1 MKLLKN
7 LLRKS
12 DPKPKARILYAI
24 TKGTH
29 LGACVLFIRPKEFP
43 QDGHFAAIAI
53 GGKEMD
59 GGMEVMSIPEK
70 DVTDGLKNGILDK
83 IRIVP
88 TELYQL
94 CCSEHAERLKR
105 KEGLDESTN

>member
-1 MKLLKN
+1 
-7 LLRKS
+7 
-12 DPKPKARILYAI
+12 
-24 TKGTH
+24 
-29 LGACVLFIRPKEFP
+29 
-43 QDGHFAAIAI
+43 
-53 GGKEMD
+53 
-59 GGMEVMSIPEK
+59 MEVMSIPEK